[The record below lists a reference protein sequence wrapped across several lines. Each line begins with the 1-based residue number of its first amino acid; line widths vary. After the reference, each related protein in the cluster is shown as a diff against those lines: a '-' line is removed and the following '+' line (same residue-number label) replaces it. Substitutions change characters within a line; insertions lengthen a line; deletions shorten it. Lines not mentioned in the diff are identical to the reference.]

1 VLKVLLPSDL
11 GEMDG
16 ISIMTNPGLEV
27 GGIGAMRSSGQT
39 DSDRESIVSDYS
51 EMADPVKEHLASI
64 HILQEAE
71 LRFGS
76 GLGLS
81 AQQSYAVRP
90 WLSIQ
95 RRPDEDE
102 AEFLQRQ
109 RKVNFLSLAQE
120 FAAIKKANPHA
131 LPFNLHRQR
140 NDVSDNEEASQECDE
155 VSLAQEFAAVSF
167 VDKTSD
173 DCSEQVRG
181 HSGFHTSADD
191 VQSSQSSDVV
201 TNDVLCDA
209 REDCDSELGQVVCSI
224 PDVVQGL
231 HDSTPCDAS
240 NGSKQ
245 PDANCAEVDPAT
257 CRSPDVR
264 SGFDDDFKT
273 SDELVVNTVIS
284 HSKNMDLVSIV
295 QLLILKCTFLV
306 FLVCQYFFNCYT
318 CRF

>member
-1 VLKVLLPSDL
+1 
-11 GEMDG
+11 
-16 ISIMTNPGLEV
+16 MTNAGVEV
-27 GGIGAMRSSGQT
+27 GGLGARRSSGQT
-39 DSDRESIVSDYS
+39 DSDHESVVSDYS

-76 GLGLS
+76 VLGLS
-81 AQQSYAVRP
+81 AQQSCAVRP

-120 FAAIKKANPHA
+120 FAAIKKANPDA

-140 NDVSDNEEASQECDE
+140 NDVGNNEEASEESDE

-167 VDKTSD
+167 VDKTGD
-173 DCSEQVRG
+173 DVSPVETSCSEQVRDHG
-181 HSGFHTSADD
+181 GFHSSTDD
-191 VQSSQSSDVV
+191 VQLSQSLGVV
-201 TNDVLCDA
+201 TNSVLCA
-209 REDCDSELGQVVCSI
+209 AEEDCGSELGQVVCNI

-231 HDSTPCDAS
+231 HDSSPCDAS
-240 NGSKQ
+240 KQ
-245 PDANCAEVDPAT
+245 PDTNCAEVDPANT
-257 CRSPDVR
+257 CRAPDVR
-264 SGFDDDFKT
+264 SGCDDDFKT
-273 SDELVVNTVIS
+273 SDELVANTVTS

-295 QLLILKCTFLV
+295 
-306 FLVCQYFFNCYT
+306 
-318 CRF
+318 